1 MNVSRRRALVSA
13 ATGVTGA
20 WIAGLTAACASG
32 GGGDSQATA
41 ARTLRGTVQFWTNAN
56 YPFHEDVGGGI
67 SREFMARHPE
77 VQVEASSMTESGVTK
92 LTTAAAAGTPPDLT
106 TVDIYTPQSIAAA
119 GVGRSLEPYLKQSD
133 SIKKADLWPTHV
145 ADLTYR
151 GNMVAMPMGPDL
163 RILYVSNE
171 AYRARGLDPKNP
183 PKTWAEL
190 EAAVQRVYRAAGD
203 EIEHLGF
210 DPLLGS
216 GGVHRWLVPFW
227 QLGGEALNADQTKV
241 TIFND
246 RGIQA
251 MQWILKLYNLQ
262 GTYPRIQRFNAAFTG
277 AQQPA
282 TFTNGR
288 VTFYYDA
295 YTTRSLYFQRNA
307 PNLDYSFITY
317 PVPPNGQRA
326 NYGGGWANVLAGG
339 AKNPDAA
346 WAFLEFLSQDENN
359 LKLVDR
365 YDQLP
370 IRVKTAQSEKWHK
383 NDPFRKLAADEIPY
397 RKFVIAAP
405 GGAEC
410 LPIQSMMVTNIITG
424 NVSVTDGLKDG
435 QDQMQQVIDK
445 YAR

>member
-1 MNVSRRRALVSA
+1 MNVSRRVFVSTA
-13 ATGVTGA
+13 AAVASAGTA
-20 WIAGLTAACASG
+20 WFAAACASG
-32 GGGDSQATA
+32 GSAPAT
-41 ARTLRGTVQFWTNAN
+41 TKKLSGTVQFWTNAN
-56 YPFHEDVGGGI
+56 YPFHEDVGGEI
-67 SREFMARHPE
+67 SKDFMARNPDLK
-77 VQVEASSMTESGVTK
+77 VDASSMTESGVTK
-92 LTTAAAAGTPPDLT
+92 LTAAAAAGTPPELT

-119 GVGRSLEPYLKQSD
+119 GIGQSLEPYLKMST

-145 ADLTYR
+145 YDLTYK
-151 GNMVAMPMGPDL
+151 GNMIAMPMGPDL

-171 AYRARGLDPKNP
+171 AYRAQGLDPKNP
-183 PKTWAEL
+183 PKTWSDL
-190 EAAVQRVYRAAGD
+190 ESAVQRAYKAAGD
-203 EIEHLGF
+203 EIDHLGF

-227 QLGGEALNADQTKV
+227 QMGGESLNADQTKV

-246 RGIQA
+246 KGVQA
-251 MQWILKLYNLQ
+251 MQWIVKLYNMQ
-262 GTYPRIQRFNAAFTG
+262 GGYPRIQRFNAAFTG

-295 YTTRSLYFQRNA
+295 YTTRTLFFQKNA
-307 PNLDYSFITY
+307 PNLDFSFITY
-317 PVPPNGQRA
+317 PVPPNGKRA
-326 NYGGGWANVLAGG
+326 NYGGGWANVLASG

-346 WAFLEFLSQDENN
+346 WAFLEFISQDENN

-405 GGAEC
+405 GGADC
-410 LPIQSMMVTNIITG
+410 LPIQATMVNNIIQG
-424 NVSVTDGLKDG
+424 KVSVTDGLKDG
-435 QDQMQQVIDK
+435 QDQMQQIIDK
-445 YAR
+445 FAR